1 MEKKLTQAQ
10 IERLNNHIIVYQ
22 VTTVEIPPLIVISE
36 VHSLCSHKQWSHL
49 NLPSNTDLFEVRV
62 TVYTLQGEHIE
73 MVSEICNKSTVKNRL
88 NYIPLKLKAQLI
100 D

>member
-36 VHSLCSHKQWSHL
+36 VHSLCSHKQWSYL
-49 NLPSNTDLFEVRV
+49 NLPSNIDLFEVRV
-62 TVYTLQGEHIE
+62 TIYTLQGEHIE